1 MFKNRMNPER
11 GQIDWE
17 SEFGEALTEHATLS
31 QNIVEIGAWHGEG
44 STVCLAKG
52 MTRPE
57 QRMWCLEQD
66 PTRWLEA
73 SRFHT
78 DPRIK
83 FLNEVASEA
92 VDQLPRRIDMILFDG
107 GDDTTDLEFD
117 LLYSR
122 CRGFI
127 ALDDINERK
136 NRRQFAVLK
145 ILRPLIRVNQSQR
158 NGWAIFGV

>member
-1 MFKNRMNPER
+1 MTGP
-11 GQIDWE
+11 GQILVD
-17 SEFGEALTEHATLS
+17 SDFGLDLTRFALLS
-31 QNIVEIGAWHGEG
+31 QNIVEIGTWYGCG

-52 MTRPE
+52 MVLPN
-57 QRMWCLEQD
+57 QRMWCVEQD
-66 PTRWLEA
+66 KDRWLDA
-73 SRFHT
+73 SRNHT

-92 VDQLPRRIDMILFDG
+92 IDQLPRRIDMILFDG
-107 GDDTTDLEFD
+107 GDETTDLEFD

-127 ALDDINERK
+127 ALDDTNYRK
-136 NRRQFAVLK
+136 NARQYAALK
-145 ILRPLIRVNQSQR
+145 ILRPLVSENQSQR